1 MGAAAA
7 VVVVMAVVAV
17 AVAEAVVVVVVAVA
31 EVLIELIWGRCLCPE
46 SDVVASIARLFNTKA
61 QGDWQQSNCGKNEM
75 KSTGFHGLRTRAFR
89 PKKDLTLASH

>member
-1 MGAAAA
+1 
-7 VVVVMAVVAV
+7 MAVVAV
-17 AVAEAVVVVVVAVA
+17 AVAEAVVVVVVVVA
-31 EVLIELIWGRCLCPE
+31 EALIELIRGRCRE
-46 SDVVASIARLFNTKA
+46 SDVVASIARLFNTKD

>member
-31 EVLIELIWGRCLCPE
+31 EVLIELIWGRCRE
-46 SDVVASIARLFNTKA
+46 SDVVASIARMIYPLA
-61 QGDWQQSNCGKNEM
+61 QTMGSNETAE
-75 KSTGFHGLRTRAFR
+75 KSDKSG
-89 PKKDLTLASH
+89 

>member
-1 MGAAAA
+1 
-7 VVVVMAVVAV
+7 MAVVAV

-31 EVLIELIWGRCLCPE
+31 EVAVAVALIELIWGRCLCPE

-89 PKKDLTLASH
+89 PKKDLALASH